1 MFYLV
6 LIRRSMTSKIRCRAG
21 FVDSGLMTDENLQH
35 WNGTLVAYQQQI
47 SVARKTQQC
56 YV

>member
-1 MFYLV
+1 
-6 LIRRSMTSKIRCRAG
+6 MTSKIRDRA
-21 FVDSGLMTDENLQH
+21 LAYLIQAPEIAANLQH
-35 WNGTLVAYQQQI
+35 WNGALVAHQQQI